1 MRIPETAREG
11 KRAVMS
17 TATSNTSAF
26 AHRDWP
32 PDRQSRRA
40 LFPSQTPAQR
50 VAASGLPEM
59 RQPLALPSEPPAC
72 GDGRDVPQRSAVATQ
87 RPRSERGAPP
97 SAVRLRRLP
106 GARAVPIPTREPEAE
121 RPSDE
126 RPDAARARAATRCAA
141 RAAEARA
148 GSRAATRCA
157 ARARARARRRV
168 RQGRTPAAAALNQE
182 DAAAGRRSA
191 SGRAKGLVGLQNL
204 GNTCFM
210 NSCLQCLLCAEP
222 FAEIF
227 LDGAYEAMLCSKR
240 YLLPLRVRPP
250 LPRVATRTR
259 ASDPLVVPRARSP
272 MKGQLGQRVRRAG
285 EASVLRRPALGRLAR
300 AAQASGRQVG
310 ASLQRIQPAGLP
322 GRPAHLLDGR
332 PRGSQRRARTWPD
345 DAPKKKARPERCRRG
360 GAVGGILAG
369 HIKRNDGS

>member
-1 MRIPETAREG
+1 
-11 KRAVMS
+11 MS

-59 RQPLALPSEPPAC
+59 RQPLALPSEPPAVPPAV
-72 GDGRDVPQRSAVATQ
+72 VPQRSAVATQ

-106 GARAVPIPTREPEAE
+106 GAHAAPVPTREPEAE

-126 RPDAARARAATRCAA
+126 RPDAARAR
-141 RAAEARA
+141 EL
-148 GSRAATRCA
+148 
-157 ARARARARRRV
+157 RRGVPREPP
-168 RQGRTPAAAALNQE
+168 RPEPDREPRRGAPPGPEPEPADEFAKVERRLPQLSIK

-191 SGRAKGLVGLQNL
+191 RGRAKGLVGLQNL

-250 LPRVATRTR
+250 P
-259 ASDPLVVPRARSP
+259 
-272 MKGQLGQRVRRAG
+272 
-285 EASVLRRPALGRLAR
+285 
-300 AAQASGRQVG
+300 
-310 ASLQRIQPAGLP
+310 SLESRDTHP
-322 GRPAHLLDGR
+322 G
-332 PRGSQRRARTWPD
+332 
-345 DAPKKKARPERCRRG
+345 
-360 GAVGGILAG
+360 V
-369 HIKRNDGS
+369 